1 MNFAYLA
8 SFQLNIC
15 RIRYDYIQSF
25 FLSSLCSAAKSKH
38 RHRVLFSVSVSTV
51 VLNDGF
57 VILPSKYARN
67 IGVMFYS
74 VLNFERRITGICKS
88 IVFIVLKKFCL
99 LSTRRF

>member
-1 MNFAYLA
+1 M
-8 SFQLNIC
+8 
-15 RIRYDYIQSF
+15 
-25 FLSSLCSAAKSKH
+25 
-38 RHRVLFSVSVSTV
+38 LFSVSVSTV

-74 VLNFERRITGICKS
+74 VLNFERRITDIFKS
-88 IVFIVLKKFCL
+88 CYFNIRDIYRIKKICL